1 MTTSCPGCHGAG
13 TEPSGTTHAGLAE
26 HLACG
31 ECGPGCPPDCGCRV
45 DAEPE
50 HPESVA
56 PCHPGATQSPDG
68 SQGATQGLRG
78 PESAVPRLLADRERL
93 MDAPP
98 VFPSR
103 TRHHVVPPVRQSL
116 PDTLAGGGFSEE
128 FTEHLGAL
136 AIHHRK
142 YGEHILGL
150 GITCPCLPTI
160 ALSAV
165 PHLETAPLPDTSDVR
180 SVSPARDAV
189 SDAEA
194 AQWAALADAAT
205 EGPWV
210 VDQDGSIGAPMAGLV
225 CGEDGHPRPD
235 CSECGTRVCHTSVMP
250 GEPDAAFIA
259 TARTAVPR
267 LLADRERLTGEVAQL
282 REDLSRL
289 ASEWERELTSDHR
302 PASALE
308 AELDPAEFRTKPN
321 PDQPDRCPSID
332 PHDTLQC
339 TRRIHEDGQC
349 QSGGIAWVKGTPRY
363 MSDAERANRME
374 GMAERL
380 AERLVDVEER
390 LTGER
395 DRARG
400 TAAALEAENARLREG
415 IERLCSDIDNP
426 LRERHDESPHDLP
439 EVAEDLRA
447 LLADTDSAQ
456 AEGGE

>member
-1 MTTSCPGCHGAG
+1 
-13 TEPSGTTHAGLAE
+13 
-26 HLACG
+26 
-31 ECGPGCPPDCGCRV
+31 
-45 DAEPE
+45 
-50 HPESVA
+50 
-56 PCHPGATQSPDG
+56 
-68 SQGATQGLRG
+68 
-78 PESAVPRLLADRERL
+78 
-93 MDAPP
+93 
-98 VFPSR
+98 
-103 TRHHVVPPVRQSL
+103 
-116 PDTLAGGGFSEE
+116 
-128 FTEHLGAL
+128 
-136 AIHHRK
+136 
-142 YGEHILGL
+142 
-150 GITCPCLPTI
+150 
-160 ALSAV
+160 
-165 PHLETAPLPDTSDVR
+165 
-180 SVSPARDAV
+180 
-189 SDAEA
+189 
-194 AQWAALADAAT
+194 
-205 EGPWV
+205 
-210 VDQDGSIGAPMAGLV
+210 
-225 CGEDGHPRPD
+225 
-235 CSECGTRVCHTSVMP
+235 MP

-259 TARTAVPR
+259 AARTAVPR

-400 TAAALEAENARLREG
+400 TAATLEAENARLREG
-415 IERLCSDIDNP
+415 IERLVSDLDNP
-426 LRERHDESPHDLP
+426 LRERDSAAPQDMP

-447 LLADTDSAQ
+447 LLADTDSAR
-456 AEGGE
+456 EDDGGE

>member
-1 MTTSCPGCHGAG
+1 MTDLTEYVDPAARALRAEGGA
-13 TEPSGTTHAGLAE
+13 L
-26 HLACG
+26 
-31 ECGPGCPPDCGCRV
+31 
-45 DAEPE
+45 
-50 HPESVA
+50 
-56 PCHPGATQSPDG
+56 CHPGATQSPDW

>member
-1 MTTSCPGCHGAG
+1 MTAT
-13 TEPSGTTHAGLAE
+13 
-26 HLACG
+26 
-31 ECGPGCPPDCGCRV
+31 
-45 DAEPE
+45 E

-56 PCHPGATQSPDG
+56 LRHPGATQSPDG
-68 SQGATQGLRG
+68 SQGAPEGPRG
-78 PESAVPRLLADRERL
+78 AE
-93 MDAPP
+93 
-98 VFPSR
+98 
-103 TRHHVVPPVRQSL
+103 
-116 PDTLAGGGFSEE
+116 
-128 FTEHLGAL
+128 GATG
-136 AIHHRK
+136 H
-142 YGEHILGL
+142 
-150 GITCPCLPTI
+150 GI
-160 ALSAV
+160 SAV
-165 PHLETAPLPDTSDVR
+165 PHLETAPLPSASDVR
-180 SVSPARDAV
+180 PVPPARDAELVEFEAV
-189 SDAEA
+189 SAARYEAGLSAEGRA
-194 AQWAALADAAT
+194 ARHAALAW
-205 EGPWV
+205 G
-210 VDQDGSIGAPMAGLV
+210 
-225 CGEDGHPRPD
+225 
-235 CSECGTRVCHTSVMP
+235 
-250 GEPDAAFIA
+250 
-259 TARTAVPR
+259 
-267 LLADRERLTGEVAQL
+267 
-282 REDLSRL
+282 
-289 ASEWERELTSDHR
+289 
-302 PASALE
+302 
-308 AELDPAEFRTKPN
+308 AEFRTKPN